1 MLFTALPAGSSPFH
15 FLKLVCIRTSISLP
29 SIFNTQH
36 ALALLLI
43 KHTLHHPFPRHP
55 PKCYVIY
62 RTWFFFMGCITF
74 IKGDLQSFAPLSYNP
89 GPTRTCSRGVERHN
103 LSERVYT
110 LKQSRDSRL
119 DKRLYSVSHAGC
131 RYYEEQTGLSY
142 Y

>member
-1 MLFTALPAGSSPFH
+1 MLRDIENLVLLYGLYYFYQRRSPE
-15 FLKLVCIRTSISLP
+15 
-29 SIFNTQH
+29 
-36 ALALLLI
+36 LAPI
-43 KHTLHHPFPRHP
+43 
-55 PKCYVIY
+55 
-62 RTWFFFMGCITF
+62 
-74 IKGDLQSFAPLSYNP
+74 SYNP
-89 GPTRTCSRGVERHN
+89 GPTRTCGRGVERHN

>member
-74 IKGDLQSFAPLSYNP
+74 IKGDLQSLLPYFI
-89 GPTRTCSRGVERHN
+89 TRVLLVHVAVEWKG
-103 LSERVYT
+103 T
-110 LKQSRDSRL
+110 TFLKEYIL
-119 DKRLYSVSHAGC
+119 LNKVGTAGWTKGC
-131 RYYEEQTGLSY
+131 IASPMLVAATMRNKPA
-142 Y
+142 